1 MALADRKSQ
10 DIFNKRTGSD
20 KDAKSIDDS
29 KEREIKDKFD
39 NGEHILD
46 EGMLENLAPALYA
59 VQQVAEDI
67 EELRRFVSSEITS
80 ITTSQASAITANT
93 AKTSITSSQSSAITA
108 NTTKRDARYIF
119 IPVICNFYG
128 DINTESYVP
137 FSDGETESTAS
148 SNRRNQFI
156 APFDG
161 QFHKAVFRSNQS
173 LLERGAGVTLTVKSK
188 RATNSSSRVD
198 DLETETVTTT
208 AAENFM
214 EVTFSSASAF
224 SKGDRLLMSMDL
236 PGTPRGNKNWFVTVI
251 FKIDQTT

>member
-1 MALADRKSQ
+1 MALANRKSQ
-10 DIFNKRTGSD
+10 DIFNKRTGGD
-20 KDAKSIDDS
+20 TNAKTIDTS
-29 KEREIKDKFD
+29 KETEIKNKFD

-46 EGMLENLAPALYA
+46 QGMFENLAPALYA

-80 ITTSQASAITANT
+80 ITTSQSNAITANT
-93 AKTSITSSQSSAITA
+93 AK
-108 NTTKRDARYIF
+108 RDAQYIF

-161 QFHKAVFRSNQS
+161 QFHKAIFRSNQS

-188 RATNSSSRVD
+188 RATNNSSRVN

-236 PGTPRGNKNWFVTVI
+236 PGVPRGNKNWFVTVI

>member
-10 DIFNKRTGSD
+10 DIFNKKTGGD
-20 KDAKSIDDS
+20 KDVKTIDSAK
-29 KEREIKDKFD
+29 ETEIKSKFD

-46 EGMLENLAPALYA
+46 EGMFESLAPALYA
-59 VQQVAEDI
+59 VQQVADDI
-67 EELRRFVSSEITS
+67 EELRRHVV
-80 ITTSQASAITANT
+80 NDV
-93 AKTSITSSQSSAITA
+93 
-108 NTTKRDARYIF
+108 TKWAYIP
-119 IPVICNFYG
+119 IVCNFYG

-137 FSDGETESTAS
+137 FSDGETESTAN

-161 QFHKAVFRSNQS
+161 QFHKAIFRSNQS
-173 LLERGAGVTLTVKSK
+173 LLERGKGVTLTVKSK
-188 RATNSSSRVD
+188 RVRNNSSTVN

-208 AAENFM
+208 APENFM
-214 EVTFSSASAF
+214 EVTFSSSSAF
-224 SKGDRLLMSMDL
+224 NKGDRLLMSMDL

>member
-1 MALADRKSQ
+1 MALANRKSQ
-10 DIFNKRTGSD
+10 DIFNKKTGGD
-20 KDAKSIDDS
+20 RNAKTIDTS
-29 KEREIKDKFD
+29 KETEIKNKFD

-46 EGMLENLAPALYA
+46 QGMFENLAPALYA

-80 ITTSQASAITANT
+80 ITTSQSNAITANT
-93 AKTSITSSQSSAITA
+93 AK
-108 NTTKRDARYIF
+108 RDAQYIF

-161 QFHKAVFRSNQS
+161 QFHKAIFRSNQS

-188 RATNSSSRVD
+188 RATNNSSRVN

-236 PGTPRGNKNWFVTVI
+236 PGVPRGNKNWFVTVI

>member
-80 ITTSQASAITANT
+80 ITSSQSNAITANT
-93 AKTSITSSQSSAITA
+93 AK
-108 NTTKRDARYIF
+108 RDARYVF

-161 QFHKAVFRSNQS
+161 QFHKAIFRSNQS

-188 RATNSSSRVD
+188 KANNNDSRVN

-214 EVTFSSASAF
+214 EVTFSSASSF

-236 PGTPRGNKNWFVTVI
+236 PGVPRGSKNWFVTVI

>member
-1 MALADRKSQ
+1 MFGNTQYNMALANRKSQ
-10 DIFNKRTGSD
+10 DIFNKKTGGD
-20 KDAKSIDDS
+20 RNAKTIDTS
-29 KEREIKDKFD
+29 KETEIKNKFD

-46 EGMLENLAPALYA
+46 QGMFENLAPALYA

-80 ITTSQASAITANT
+80 ITTSQSNAITANT
-93 AKTSITSSQSSAITA
+93 AK
-108 NTTKRDARYIF
+108 RDAQYIF

-161 QFHKAVFRSNQS
+161 QFHKAIFRSNQS

-188 RATNSSSRVD
+188 RATNNSSRVN

-236 PGTPRGNKNWFVTVI
+236 PGVPRGNKNWFVTVI

>member
-1 MALADRKSQ
+1 MALANRKSQ
-10 DIFNKRTGSD
+10 DIFNKRTGGD
-20 KDAKSIDDS
+20 RNAKTIDTS
-29 KEREIKDKFD
+29 KETEIKNKFD

-46 EGMLENLAPALYA
+46 QGMFENLAPALYA

-80 ITTSQASAITANT
+80 ITTSQSNAITANT
-93 AKTSITSSQSSAITA
+93 AK
-108 NTTKRDARYIF
+108 RDAQYIF

-161 QFHKAVFRSNQS
+161 QFHKAIFRSNQS

-188 RATNSSSRVD
+188 RATNNSSRVN

-236 PGTPRGNKNWFVTVI
+236 PGVPRGNKNWFVTVI

>member
-46 EGMLENLAPALYA
+46 EGMFESLAPALYA
-59 VQQVAEDI
+59 VQQVADDI
-67 EELRRFVSSEITS
+67 EELRRHVV
-80 ITTSQASAITANT
+80 NDV
-93 AKTSITSSQSSAITA
+93 
-108 NTTKRDARYIF
+108 TKWAYIP
-119 IPVICNFYG
+119 IVCNFYG

-161 QFHKAVFRSNQS
+161 QFHKAIFRSNQS
-173 LLERGAGVTLTVKSK
+173 LLERGRGVTLTVKSK
-188 RATNSSSRVD
+188 RVRNNSSTVN

-214 EVTFSSASAF
+214 EVTFSSSSAF
-224 SKGDRLLMSMDL
+224 NKGDRLLMSMDL
-236 PGTPRGNKNWFVTVI
+236 PGTPRGSKNWFVTVI

>member
-10 DIFNKRTGSD
+10 DIFNKRTGGDRDS
-20 KDAKSIDDS
+20 KSIDTS
-29 KEREIKDKFD
+29 KETEIKSKFD

-46 EGMLENLAPALYA
+46 QGMFENLAPALYA

-80 ITTSQASAITANT
+80 ITTSQSNAITANT
-93 AKTSITSSQSSAITA
+93 AK
-108 NTTKRDARYIF
+108 RDAQHIF

-137 FSDGETESTAS
+137 FSDGETESTSS

-161 QFHKAVFRSNQS
+161 QFYKAVFRSNQS

-188 RATNSSSRVD
+188 RATNRSSRVD

-208 AAENFM
+208 AGENFM
-214 EVTFSSASAF
+214 EVTFSSKSSF

-236 PGTPRGNKNWFVTVI
+236 PGNPRGNKNWFVTVI

>member
-1 MALADRKSQ
+1 MALANRKSQ
-10 DIFNKRTGSD
+10 DIFNKRTGGD
-20 KDAKSIDDS
+20 RNAKTIDTS
-29 KEREIKDKFD
+29 KETEIKNKFD

-46 EGMLENLAPALYA
+46 QGMFENLAPALYA

-80 ITTSQASAITANT
+80 ITTSQSNAITANT
-93 AKTSITSSQSSAITA
+93 AK
-108 NTTKRDARYIF
+108 RDAQYIF

-137 FSDGETESTAS
+137 FSDGETESTAN

-161 QFHKAVFRSNQS
+161 QFHKAIFRSNQS

-188 RATNSSSRVD
+188 RATNNSSRVN

-236 PGTPRGNKNWFVTVI
+236 PGVPRGNKNWFVTVI

>member
-1 MALADRKSQ
+1 MALANRKSQ
-10 DIFNKRTGSD
+10 DIFNKRTGGD
-20 KDAKSIDDS
+20 RNAKTIDTS
-29 KEREIKDKFD
+29 KETEIKNKFD

-46 EGMLENLAPALYA
+46 QGMFENLAPALYA

-80 ITTSQASAITANT
+80 ITTSQSNAITANT
-93 AKTSITSSQSSAITA
+93 AK
-108 NTTKRDARYIF
+108 RDAQYIF

-161 QFHKAVFRSNQS
+161 QFHKAIFRSNQS

-188 RATNSSSRVD
+188 RATNNSSRVN

-236 PGTPRGNKNWFVTVI
+236 PGVPRGNKNWIVTVI

>member
-1 MALADRKSQ
+1 LFGNTQYNMALANRKSQ
-10 DIFNKRTGSD
+10 DIFNKRTGGD
-20 KDAKSIDDS
+20 RNAKTIDTS
-29 KEREIKDKFD
+29 KETEIKNKFD

-46 EGMLENLAPALYA
+46 QGMFENLAPALYA

-80 ITTSQASAITANT
+80 ITTSQSNAITANT
-93 AKTSITSSQSSAITA
+93 AK
-108 NTTKRDARYIF
+108 RDAQYIF

-161 QFHKAVFRSNQS
+161 QFHKAIFRSNQS

-188 RATNSSSRVD
+188 RATNNSSRVN

-236 PGTPRGNKNWFVTVI
+236 PGVPRGNKNWFVTVI

>member
-1 MALADRKSQ
+1 MFGNTQYNMALANRKSQ
-10 DIFNKRTGSD
+10 DIFNKRTGGD
-20 KDAKSIDDS
+20 RNAKTIDTS
-29 KEREIKDKFD
+29 KETEIKNKFD

-46 EGMLENLAPALYA
+46 QGMFENLAPALYA

-80 ITTSQASAITANT
+80 ITTSQSNAITANT
-93 AKTSITSSQSSAITA
+93 AK
-108 NTTKRDARYIF
+108 RDAQYIF

-161 QFHKAVFRSNQS
+161 QFHKAIFRSNQS

-188 RATNSSSRVD
+188 RATNNSSRVN

-236 PGTPRGNKNWFVTVI
+236 PGVPRGNKNWFVTVI

>member
-1 MALADRKSQ
+1 MALANRKSE
-10 DIFNKRTGSD
+10 DIFNKKTGGD
-20 KDAKSIDDS
+20 KDAKSIDTA
-29 KEREIKDKFD
+29 KETEIKDKFD
-39 NGEHILD
+39 NGDHILD
-46 EGMLENLAPALYA
+46 EGMFENLAQALYD
-59 VQQVAEDI
+59 VQQLADDI

-93 AKTSITSSQSSAITA
+93 AKTVITTSQSSAITA
-108 NTTKRDARYIF
+108 NTNKRDARYIF

-137 FSDGETESTAS
+137 FSDGETESTAN

-161 QFHKAVFRSNQS
+161 QFHKAIFRSNQS
-173 LLERGAGVTLTVKSK
+173 LLERGKGVTLTVKSK
-188 RATNSSSRVD
+188 KANNNSSKVN

-236 PGTPRGNKNWFVTVI
+236 PGTPTGSKNWFVTVI

>member
-1 MALADRKSQ
+1 MFGNTQYNMALANRKSQ
-10 DIFNKRTGSD
+10 DIFNKRTGGD
-20 KDAKSIDDS
+20 RNAKTIDTS
-29 KEREIKDKFD
+29 KETEIKNKFD

-46 EGMLENLAPALYA
+46 QGMFENLAPALYA

-80 ITTSQASAITANT
+80 ITTSQSNAITANT
-93 AKTSITSSQSSAITA
+93 AK
-108 NTTKRDARYIF
+108 RDAQYIF

-137 FSDGETESTAS
+137 FSDGETESTAN

-161 QFHKAVFRSNQS
+161 QFHKAIFRSNQS

-188 RATNSSSRVD
+188 RATNNSSRVN

-236 PGTPRGNKNWFVTVI
+236 PGVPRGNKNWFVTVI

>member
-10 DIFNKRTGSD
+10 DIFNKNTGGD
-20 KDAKSIDDS
+20 RNLKSIDAS
-29 KEREIKDKFD
+29 KETEIKSKFD

-46 EGMLENLAPALYA
+46 QGMFENLAPALYA
-59 VQQVAEDI
+59 IQQVADDV

-80 ITTSQASAITANT
+80 ITTSQSNAITANT
-93 AKTSITSSQSSAITA
+93 AK
-108 NTTKRDARYIF
+108 RDAQYIF

-137 FSDGETESTAS
+137 FSDGETESTES

-161 QFHKAVFRSNQS
+161 QFHKAIFRSNQS

-188 RATNSSSRVD
+188 RARNNDSRVD

-224 SKGDRLLMSMDL
+224 NKGDRLLMSMDL
-236 PGTPRGNKNWFVTVI
+236 PGVPRGSKNWFVTVI

>member
-10 DIFNKRTGSD
+10 DIFNKKTGGD
-20 KDAKSIDDS
+20 KDVKTIDSAK
-29 KEREIKDKFD
+29 ETEIKSKFD

-46 EGMLENLAPALYA
+46 EGMFESLAPALYA
-59 VQQVAEDI
+59 VQQVADDI
-67 EELRRFVSSEITS
+67 EELRRHVV
-80 ITTSQASAITANT
+80 NDV
-93 AKTSITSSQSSAITA
+93 
-108 NTTKRDARYIF
+108 TKWAYIP
-119 IPVICNFYG
+119 IVCNFYG

-137 FSDGETESTAS
+137 FSDGETESTAN

-161 QFHKAVFRSNQS
+161 QFHKAIFRSNQS
-173 LLERGAGVTLTVKSK
+173 LLERGKGVTLTVKSK
-188 RATNSSSRVD
+188 RVRNNSSTVN

-208 AAENFM
+208 APENFM
-214 EVTFSSASAF
+214 EVTFSSLSAF
-224 SKGDRLLMSMDL
+224 NKGDRLLMSMDL

>member
-20 KDAKSIDDS
+20 RNAKSIDTS
-29 KEREIKDKFD
+29 KETEIKNKFD

-46 EGMLENLAPALYA
+46 QGMFENLAPALYA

-80 ITTSQASAITANT
+80 ITTSQSNAITANT
-93 AKTSITSSQSSAITA
+93 AK
-108 NTTKRDARYIF
+108 RDAQYIF

-161 QFHKAVFRSNQS
+161 QFHKAIFRSNQS

-188 RATNSSSRVD
+188 RATNNSSRVN

>member
-10 DIFNKRTGSD
+10 DIFNKNTGGD
-20 KDAKSIDDS
+20 KDSKSIDS
-29 KEREIKDKFD
+29 AKETEIKSKFD

-46 EGMLENLAPALYA
+46 EGMFESLAPALYA
-59 VQQVAEDI
+59 VQQVADDI
-67 EELRRFVSSEITS
+67 EELRRHVV
-80 ITTSQASAITANT
+80 NDV
-93 AKTSITSSQSSAITA
+93 
-108 NTTKRDARYIF
+108 TKWAYIP
-119 IPVICNFYG
+119 IVCNFYG

-137 FSDGETESTAS
+137 FSDGETESTAN

-161 QFHKAVFRSNQS
+161 QFHKAIFRSNQS
-173 LLERGAGVTLTVKSK
+173 LLERGKGVTLTVKSK
-188 RATNSSSRVD
+188 RVRNNSSTVN

-214 EVTFSSASAF
+214 EVTFSSASSF

-236 PGTPRGNKNWFVTVI
+236 PGTPRGSKNWFVTVI
-251 FKIDQTT
+251 FKMNQDT

>member
-10 DIFNKRTGSD
+10 DIFNKRTGGDRDS
-20 KDAKSIDDS
+20 KSIDTS
-29 KEREIKDKFD
+29 KETEIKSKFD

-46 EGMLENLAPALYA
+46 QGMFENLAPALYA

-80 ITTSQASAITANT
+80 ITTSQSNAITANT
-93 AKTSITSSQSSAITA
+93 AK
-108 NTTKRDARYIF
+108 RDAQYIF

-161 QFHKAVFRSNQS
+161 QFHKAIFRSNQS

-214 EVTFSSASAF
+214 EVTFSSASSF

-236 PGTPRGNKNWFVTVI
+236 PGVPRGSKNWFVTVI

>member
-1 MALADRKSQ
+1 MALANRKSQ
-10 DIFNKRTGSD
+10 DIFNKRTGGD
-20 KDAKSIDDS
+20 RNAKTIDTS
-29 KEREIKDKFD
+29 KETEIKNKFD

-46 EGMLENLAPALYA
+46 QGMFENLAPALYA

-80 ITTSQASAITANT
+80 ITTSQSNAITANT
-93 AKTSITSSQSSAITA
+93 AK
-108 NTTKRDARYIF
+108 RDAQYIF

-161 QFHKAVFRSNQS
+161 QFHKAIFRSNQS

-188 RATNSSSRVD
+188 RATNNSSKVN

-236 PGTPRGNKNWFVTVI
+236 PGVPRGNKNWFVTVI